1 LLNVK
6 GSTAWLS
13 TRNDEVGIIIPIFSK
28 KAIKYGRVRPYWRD
42 NEKKGLGD
50 DPMANSEKPT
60 QLSLWKTILLWN
72 AVVMLAFVVGLGYA
86 YVLWP
91 LGGPARITELDR
103 AGVINEAK
111 LRESFPDLAVN
122 LRHDLGMC
130 VAEIEREGAQFVV
143 WMGIAAAVINVLLA
157 LSLRPRKQQP
167 ADRQADIPKP
177 HA

>member
-1 LLNVK
+1 M
-6 GSTAWLS
+6 T
-13 TRNDEVGIIIPIFSK
+13 
-28 KAIKYGRVRPYWRD
+28 
-42 NEKKGLGD
+42 
-50 DPMANSEKPT
+50 NSEEP
-60 QLSLWKTILLWN
+60 QLPLLWKAILLWN
-72 AVVMLAFVVGLGYA
+72 AVAMLAFVVGLGYA

-91 LGGPARITELDR
+91 LGGPVRITELDR

-143 WMGIAAAVINVLLA
+143 WMGIGAAVINVLLA